1 MGGSFRKMENG
12 GGDLGGFFSSDGP
25 LYQFLDKAGHLI
37 LLNLVWLLCCL
48 PVITIVPA
56 TTAFYYA
63 TIKSIRRGH
72 GYPIKEFFTSL
83 KNNLKRGIP
92 LSIVLV
98 ALGLLLTFN
107 FEAAWQA
114 QTKQGTTYAVIYLVL
129 LFFYAGFVIYICPVL
144 SRFSIRMRA
153 LAKMASAMVFRHL
166 PVTIL
171 LMAGTGACGVFLYS
185 AVKAAEGEGDAA
197 PMLAMLL
204 LLPGIW
210 CFVSTYLVEPVLR
223 KYMPPKPEGD
233 KSWYYE

>member
-1 MGGSFRKMENG
+1 M
-12 GGDLGGFFSSDGP
+12 GGFFSSDGP
-25 LYQFLDKAGHLI
+25 FYQFLDKIGHLI
-37 LLNLVWLLCCL
+37 LLNIIWLLCCL
-48 PVITIVPA
+48 PVVTIIPA

-72 GYPIKEFFTSL
+72 GYAFREFFTSF
-83 KNNLKRGIP
+83 KNNLARGVP
-92 LSIVLV
+92 LSLVLV

-107 FEAAWQA
+107 FKVAWQA
-114 QTKQGTTYAVIYLVL
+114 QTKQSTAFAMIYLIL

-144 SRFSIRMRA
+144 SRFSIRMRP
-153 LAKMASAMVFRHL
+153 LARMASVMVFRHL

-171 LMAGTGACGVFLYS
+171 LMAGTGICGVFLYS
-185 AVKAAEGEGDAA
+185 AVSAAQSEAGTSL
-197 PMLAMLL
+197 MLAMLF

-210 CFVSTYLVEPVLR
+210 CFASTYLVEPVLK

>member
-1 MGGSFRKMENG
+1 M
-12 GGDLGGFFSSDGP
+12 GGFFSSEGP

-37 LLNLVWLLCCL
+37 LLNLIWILCCL

-63 TIKSIRRGH
+63 TIKSVRRGH
-72 GYPIKEFFTSL
+72 GYPVREFFASL
-83 KNNLKRGIP
+83 KNNLRRGIP
-92 LSIVLV
+92 LSLILA
-98 ALGLLLTFN
+98 ALGLVLVFN
-107 FEAAWQA
+107 FRVTWQA
-114 QTKQGTTYAVIYLVL
+114 QTKRGTAFAMFYLIL

-144 SRFSIRMRA
+144 SRFSIRMRS
-153 LAKMASAMVFRHL
+153 LMKMASVMVFRHL

-171 LMAGTGACGVFLYS
+171 LMAGTGVCGVLLYS
-185 AVKAAEGEGDAA
+185 AVKAVQEEGDASL
-197 PMLAMLL
+197 MLAMLL

-210 CFVSTYLVEPVLR
+210 CFASTYLMEPVLL

>member
-1 MGGSFRKMENG
+1 M
-12 GGDLGGFFSSDGP
+12 GGFFSSDGP
-25 LYQFLDKAGHLI
+25 FYQLLDKIGHLI
-37 LLNLVWLLCCL
+37 LLNIIWLLCCL
-48 PVITIVPA
+48 PVVTIIPA

-72 GYPIKEFFTSL
+72 GYAFREFFTSF
-83 KNNLKRGIP
+83 KNNLARGVP
-92 LSIVLV
+92 LSLVLV

-107 FEAAWQA
+107 FKVAWQA
-114 QTKQGTTYAVIYLVL
+114 QTKQSTAFAMIYLIL

-144 SRFSIRMRA
+144 SRFSIRMRP
-153 LAKMASAMVFRHL
+153 LARMASVMVFRHL

-171 LMAGTGACGVFLYS
+171 LMAGTGICGVFLYS
-185 AVKAAEGEGDAA
+185 AVSAAQSEAGTSL
-197 PMLAMLL
+197 MLAMLF

-210 CFVSTYLVEPVLR
+210 CFASTYLVEPVLK

>member
-1 MGGSFRKMENG
+1 M
-12 GGDLGGFFSSDGP
+12 GGFFSSDGP
-25 LYQFLDKAGHLI
+25 LYQFLDKVGHLI
-37 LLNLVWLLCCL
+37 MLNIIWLLCCL
-48 PVITIVPA
+48 PVITIIPA

-72 GYPIKEFFTSL
+72 GYPVREFFTSM

-98 ALGLLLTFN
+98 LLGLLLTFN
-107 FEAAWQA
+107 FKVAWQA
-114 QTKQGTTYAVIYLVL
+114 QTKQSMAFAMVYLIL

-153 LAKMASAMVFRHL
+153 LARMASGMVFRHL

-171 LMAGTGACGVFLYS
+171 LMAGTGGCSVFLYS
-185 AVKAAEGEGDAA
+185 AVSAAQAQEDTS
-197 PMLAMLL
+197 PMLAILF

-210 CFVSTYLVEPVLR
+210 CFASTYLVEPVLR

-233 KSWYYE
+233 TSWYYE

>member
-1 MGGSFRKMENG
+1 MIY
-12 GGDLGGFFSSDGP
+12 LGGFFSSDGP
-25 LYQFLDKAGHLI
+25 FYQFLDKIGHLI
-37 LLNLVWLLCCL
+37 LLNIIWLLCCL
-48 PVITIVPA
+48 PVVTIIPA

-72 GYPIKEFFTSL
+72 GYAFREFFTSF
-83 KNNLKRGIP
+83 KNNLARGIP
-92 LSIVLV
+92 LSLVLV

-107 FEAAWQA
+107 FKVAWQA
-114 QTKQGTTYAVIYLVL
+114 QTKQSTAFAMIYLIL

-144 SRFSIRMRA
+144 SRFSIRMRP
-153 LAKMASAMVFRHL
+153 LAIMASVMVFRHL

-171 LMAGTGACGVFLYS
+171 LMAGTSICGVFLYS
-185 AVKAAEGEGDAA
+185 AVSAAQSEAGTS
-197 PMLAMLL
+197 PMLAMLF

-210 CFVSTYLVEPVLR
+210 CFASTYLVEPVLK

>member
-1 MGGSFRKMENG
+1 M
-12 GGDLGGFFSSDGP
+12 
-25 LYQFLDKAGHLI
+25 
-37 LLNLVWLLCCL
+37 
-48 PVITIVPA
+48 
-56 TTAFYYA
+56 
-63 TIKSIRRGH
+63 
-72 GYPIKEFFTSL
+72 KEFFASL

-92 LSIVLV
+92 LSIALTV
-98 ALGLLLTFN
+98 LGLLLTFN
-107 FEAAWQA
+107 FKVTWEA
-114 QTKQGTTYAVIYLVL
+114 QTKQGLALAMIYLIL

-144 SRFSIRMRA
+144 SRFSIRMRD

-171 LMAGTGACGVFLYS
+171 LMAGTGGCGLLLYS
-185 AVKAAEGEGDAA
+185 AFKAGEGETDAA

-210 CFVSTYLVEPVLR
+210 CFVSTYLLEPVLR